1 MHDLLSFAFMDVVM
15 LVFRKVFGSVDDIV
29 YMDSDEDPEAVD
41 RDQRGIKIK
50 KKYMKID
57 DKLPVLSSMNTKI
70 P

>member
-50 KKYMKID
+50 KYMKID
-57 DKLPVLSSMNTKI
+57 DKLPVLSSINTKI

>member
-50 KKYMKID
+50 KIYE
-57 DKLPVLSSMNTKI
+57 NR
-70 P
+70 